1 MLHSLMH
8 RSLWFFDELIAHAAR
23 AGASSD
29 VSSCWRLQ
37 KGYWLCNFS
46 LQIPGANWK
55 QCLERI
61 LQAFFSCK
69 GRCLSYLC
77 ASIVLLRQTNV
88 SELELVQLQHFCKSC
103 GTWLLFYL
111 FIFFAVKNHHLHH
124 HHHSR
129 KGPGHSVAPM
139 LGQLISTNI
148 THSLEEP
155 ALTRKY
161 PAPEASEEGTRSRA
175 YSSKQPGKLHCI
187 CENDSKSAT
196 GSSGNSNESHTSG
209 YQTDDGTFEGKML
222 RHATRSKPANIRMT
236 ALKDYSPCCSEE
248 LVLRRGQR
256 VKVLYKKNDWVYAIT
271 KTGEAGYVPYNF
283 VRPSRKY
290 CGYQSEGEYA
300 GETDYC
306 QSGYDTDAPAS
317 GQTRYGARTQIGDV
331 PAYSIHTHTT
341 AFRGSPEEHLSQRHG
356 STGSYNRSAP
366 RHTNGYASAVEYPPT
381 SPDSSRHPR
390 PAKSLHS
397 LVDSNVSPTGMDR
410 RPTVGKPGVDT
421 FSLGFLE
428 DLVVIHDFEAHEED
442 EVFISKGE
450 QVKVLNAEDPFWLW
464 IETMPGVAGFVPRS
478 CCALGN
484 HPCKY

>member
-1 MLHSLMH
+1 M
-8 RSLWFFDELIAHAAR
+8 
-23 AGASSD
+23 
-29 VSSCWRLQ
+29 
-37 KGYWLCNFS
+37 
-46 LQIPGANWK
+46 
-55 QCLERI
+55 
-61 LQAFFSCK
+61 
-69 GRCLSYLC
+69 
-77 ASIVLLRQTNV
+77 
-88 SELELVQLQHFCKSC
+88 
-103 GTWLLFYL
+103 
-111 FIFFAVKNHHLHH
+111 KNHHHHHH

-129 KGPGHSVAPM
+129 KGPGHSVAPI
-139 LGQLISTNI
+139 LGQLIPTNITHSNI
-148 THSLEEP
+148 THSLEKP
-155 ALTRKY
+155 VLTRKY
-161 PAPEASEEGTRSRA
+161 PALPEGTEDTRSRA
-175 YSSKQPGKLHCI
+175 YSSKQPGKLHRI
-187 CENDSKSAT
+187 CENDTKSAT
-196 GSSGNSNESHTSG
+196 GSSVNSNESHTSG

-256 VKVLYKKNDWVYAIT
+256 VKVLYKKNDWVYAVT

-290 CGYQSEGEYA
+290 SGYQSEGEYA
-300 GETDYC
+300 GETDYY
-306 QSGYDTDAPAS
+306 QSGYDTDVPVS
-317 GQTRYGARTQIGDV
+317 GGRRYGARTQIGDV
-331 PAYSIHTHTT
+331 VPAYSIHTHT
-341 AFRGSPEEHLSQRHG
+341 AFSGNPEEHLSQRQHLSQRHG
-356 STGSYNRSAP
+356 STNSYRNAP
-366 RHTNGYASAVEYPPT
+366 RHTNGYASAVEYPT
-381 SPDSSRHPR
+381 SPDSTRHPR

-464 IETMPGVAGFVPRS
+464 IETMPGVQGFVPRS

-484 HPCKY
+484 HPCK